1 MHAAIENNT
10 LMMETFTGKP
20 VSRYAVVTTRD
31 ILVPILKLLIGNL
44 PFMTEQA
51 RIMLQY
57 KLLPTLL
64 FDWRPCSQC
73 FQLQLGW
80 GDERPRELSLFD
92 WLLPIENKRLV
103 PQKRHRHRVG
113 GEAKKRKFGLWR
125 SAKKCEEDNFVIL
138 VFGNLSHISLFDSKI
153 WILMLP
159 RRAFPW
165 K

>member
-20 VSRYAVVTTRD
+20 VSRYAVVTPRD

-64 FDWRPCSQC
+64 FD
-73 FQLQLGW
+73 
-80 GDERPRELSLFD
+80 
-92 WLLPIENKRLV
+92 
-103 PQKRHRHRVG
+103 
-113 GEAKKRKFGLWR
+113 
-125 SAKKCEEDNFVIL
+125 
-138 VFGNLSHISLFDSKI
+138 
-153 WILMLP
+153 
-159 RRAFPW
+159 
-165 K
+165 